1 MISLNNKKELLY
13 IDNFDPSLAK
23 DYSNIYKGILFFTTD
38 GHIWKDGIE
47 YTNKHKLCSNSNT
60 VIDFIDSFNN
70 KIYNGKYVY
79 ELQILNESGDI
90 GFMKKNNDY
99 YKIENI

>member
-1 MISLNNKKELLY
+1 MISLNNKKELLH
-13 IDNFDPSLAK
+13 IDNFDPLLAK

-47 YTNKHKLCSNSNT
+47 YTNKHKVCSNNDC
-60 VIDFIDSFNN
+60 IDFIDSFNN

-90 GFMKKNNDY
+90 GFIKKNNDY